1 MTIDWTV
8 SVPFL
13 FSVAAMIYTYV
24 MTRRQ
29 DVEKRFKAGS
39 KRMDEM
45 EASIAETKMRI
56 DALPVKEDMHAMQ
69 LTLSEMA
76 GSLNT
81 MSERLRSSNEIM
93 RRLETVVNRHE
104 DHLLDKSK

>member
-1 MTIDWTV
+1 MTVDWTL
-8 SVPFL
+8 SVPFI
-13 FSVAAMIYTYV
+13 FSVGAMIYTYF

-39 KRMDEM
+39 KRMDDL
-45 EASIAETKMRI
+45 EAQLAKTSMRV
-56 DALPVKEDMHAMQ
+56 DALPEKDDMHAMQ

-104 DHLLDKSK
+104 DHLLENKK